1 MNTSS
6 GDRLFFAGMGVVLL
20 LIAVAG
26 FGPSFFGA
34 IVSGEFDRPWF
45 VHVHGIMMFG
55 WLLLFIAQAGLA
67 GTGHLKLHMS
77 LGLVGL
83 PLFVLI
89 MIGVVVVSVLGLIH
103 TPPPIER
110 LIDNIFLLQLF
121 AFVLLPLFFVLGM
134 TARRKHPLH
143 HKRYML
149 LLTFLMVEAALSRV
163 DYIPGMG
170 SQDTFYWVQYL
181 YLDTILL
188 ALVLYDWRT
197 LGRIHPA
204 TLIGGGIIVAYQLTA
219 VTLWDSKLWLST
231 VDRIEA
237 FLAARL

>member
-1 MNTSS
+1 MQTAPK
-6 GDRLFFAGMGVVLL
+6 GRYFFAGMGVVLL
-20 LIAVAG
+20 LIAMAG
-26 FGPSFFGA
+26 FGRSFFAA
-34 IVSGEFDRPWF
+34 IAAGEFDRPWF
-45 VHVHGIMMFG
+45 VHVHGIVMFS
-55 WLLLFIAQAGLA
+55 WLLFFIAQAGLA
-67 GTGHLKLHMS
+67 GTGHLKLHMR

-83 PLFVLI
+83 PLFVLV
-89 MIGVVVVSVLGLIH
+89 MIGAIVVSVLGLIH

-121 AFVLLPLFFVLGM
+121 AFVLLPLFFSLGM
-134 TARRKHPLH
+134 TARRKRPDH

-149 LLTFLMVEAALSRV
+149 LLTFLMVEAALSRI

-197 LGRIHPA
+197 LGRPHPA
-204 TLIGGGIIVAYQLTA
+204 TLIGGGIIIAYQLTA
-219 VTLWDSKLWLST
+219 VTLWDSELWLGT

-237 FLAARL
+237 FLAARV